1 LLHKH
6 LHSSLDNQ
14 GTIDHKLANRELLYR
29 EFGILLA
36 TERKRKRLSQAQLA
50 ELANLSRTSIT
61 NIECGRQPIQLHQ
74 LFSFASILRVDA
86 HTLLPKES
94 AMVPEP
100 SVTIETKEAQYLAE
114 VMKLLKA
121 AKPPTGETHG

>member
-1 LLHKH
+1 M
-6 LHSSLDNQ
+6 LDICAIMIGNV
-14 GTIDHKLANRELLYR
+14 ANRELLYR

-50 ELANLSRTSIT
+50 KLVNLSRTSIT

-74 LFSFASILRVDA
+74 LYFFASILRIDA
-86 HTLLPKES
+86 HNLLPKES

-100 SVTIETKEAQYLAE
+100 SITVETKEARYLAE
-114 VMKLLKA
+114 AMKLLKA
-121 AKPPTGETHG
+121 AKPATGEING